1 MVSHYAGGGGGLGPS
16 TVDSAAI
23 IDGSIKIEDLSD
35 EVKDKLQATVDEEDE
50 NVYIP

>member
-1 MVSHYAGGGGGLGPS
+1 MVSHYAGGGSIGPS

-23 IDGSIKIEDLSD
+23 IDGSIEEDDLS
-35 EVKDKLQATVDEEDE
+35 EALKKKLQATVDEDDE